1 MNCSRSA
8 FALSLISAFAIFAPF
23 SAVAE
28 ESDLPD
34 AMQIE
39 AVSSTWPVGDAPL
52 VPPIPPATL
61 QRLDMDTAVQLAQE
75 RNPIIQ
81 EKYQSFRASQDELGS
96 DFATWWPTI
105 SFDFNFGNY
114 NQNSYYNYAGANS
127 GIDTSIYSDYTGGS
141 TSLSDLPSYLFARD
155 YTSSY
160 LQGVQTLDVNWKLYD
175 PARGPQI
182 WKGKYLV
189 KEAGSDYIIARR
201 DYSLMTRQAYVK
213 LQRTLASI
221 VTGRQLVD
229 NDRLLLQLADSRKRL
244 GVASQLDVAKQITVL
259 RTDEVNLVNA
269 KRDSL
274 VAQAELA
281 QLLNDPR
288 SMEIQPSEALSPLGS
303 WASSLQETI
312 DSALEYRQ
320 VIVKNLSR
328 VKQNELQAEIDLAIY
343 RPTIELVNS
352 LYWTK
357 NLGYPNSGEPYI
369 VDTGRSDLWNSE
381 SVLQITLTGF
391 DGGRARMDAAAARK
405 RAAAAQLAARQS
417 INSVIEEVRE
427 YFAQSTDGREA
438 VLVASGRV
446 QAASSALKLQSQ
458 RFNAGYG
465 TITDVVQ
472 SQQDL
477 TEAVS
482 SYIEQLADYNLALV
496 NLARASGLSYQN
508 DPDLLAQVGD
518 PLAAVGLSSVLQR
531 AQSDSDD

>member
-328 VKQNELQAEIDLAIY
+328 VK
-343 RPTIELVNS
+343 
-352 LYWTK
+352 
-357 NLGYPNSGEPYI
+357 
-369 VDTGRSDLWNSE
+369 
-381 SVLQITLTGF
+381 
-391 DGGRARMDAAAARK
+391 
-405 RAAAAQLAARQS
+405 
-417 INSVIEEVRE
+417 
-427 YFAQSTDGREA
+427 
-438 VLVASGRV
+438 
-446 QAASSALKLQSQ
+446 
-458 RFNAGYG
+458 
-465 TITDVVQ
+465 
-472 SQQDL
+472 
-477 TEAVS
+477 
-482 SYIEQLADYNLALV
+482 
-496 NLARASGLSYQN
+496 
-508 DPDLLAQVGD
+508 
-518 PLAAVGLSSVLQR
+518 
-531 AQSDSDD
+531 

>member
-1 MNCSRSA
+1 
-8 FALSLISAFAIFAPF
+8 
-23 SAVAE
+23 
-28 ESDLPD
+28 
-34 AMQIE
+34 MQIE

-189 KEAGSDYIIARR
+189 KEAGSDYIISRR

-274 VAQAELA
+274 LAQAELA

-288 SMEIQPSEALSPLGS
+288 SMLPL
-303 WASSLQETI
+303 I
-312 DSALEYRQ
+312 H
-320 VIVKNLSR
+320 I
-328 VKQNELQAEIDLAIY
+328 
-343 RPTIELVNS
+343 
-352 LYWTK
+352 
-357 NLGYPNSGEPYI
+357 
-369 VDTGRSDLWNSE
+369 
-381 SVLQITLTGF
+381 
-391 DGGRARMDAAAARK
+391 
-405 RAAAAQLAARQS
+405 
-417 INSVIEEVRE
+417 
-427 YFAQSTDGREA
+427 
-438 VLVASGRV
+438 
-446 QAASSALKLQSQ
+446 
-458 RFNAGYG
+458 
-465 TITDVVQ
+465 
-472 SQQDL
+472 
-477 TEAVS
+477 
-482 SYIEQLADYNLALV
+482 
-496 NLARASGLSYQN
+496 
-508 DPDLLAQVGD
+508 
-518 PLAAVGLSSVLQR
+518 
-531 AQSDSDD
+531 